1 MVSVD
6 PWSGIYKGDFRLED
20 AFGYA
25 LVHFHHQLFA
35 EEVGT
40 VFVSALG
47 LLLAA
52 FALTGVWLWWPRGGS
67 AWRKAWPPDVRGGA
81 RRAWYRLHGWV
92 GVWVALL
99 VVLFSL
105 TGTGAARPEWFGPLL
120 TDLFDPPPG
129 SGFERVCDGQV
140 TPGAAVREAEAR
152 WPGRQLA
159 SLYFPFE
166 PGEPY
171 RLALRA
177 PGDLNTL
184 DGDFIVFAHT
194 ACSGFLHGTDM
205 GRGSLSN
212 RAATI
217 MLSLHGGYPLGIF
230 GDILVMLTGI
240 ALVLLSG
247 SGVYVFF
254 TRTLRLGSRKRA
266 DSLDTGLERRICRQ
280 SEKTETAT

>member
-1 MVSVD
+1 
-6 PWSGIYKGDFRLED
+6 
-20 AFGYA
+20 
-25 LVHFHHQLFA
+25 
-35 EEVGT
+35 
-40 VFVSALG
+40 
-47 LLLAA
+47 
-52 FALTGVWLWWPRGGS
+52 
-67 AWRKAWPPDVRGGA
+67 
-81 RRAWYRLHGWV
+81 
-92 GVWVALL
+92 
-99 VVLFSL
+99 L